1 MIAPQILLL
10 DSDPPGC
17 LGDRLRDLLQ
27 AASLNIRVR
36 KELVDADGSNFRS
49 TNAFIDSDRSS
60 PDLIFLVLP
69 TGALEKA
76 AVFFRMLDRQSDET
90 PVIIVIESGSPDD
103 MVALL
108 NLGAAD
114 FITPPLKA
122 VDILPRVW
130 RLLEQHG
137 NTLLRSLK
145 EKIGLKQ
152 LIGIS
157 PAFLS
162 EMKKIP
168 LLAKCDVT
176 VLISGETGTG
186 KELCAQ
192 AVHYLSQRSSK
203 PFVPINCGAIPV
215 ELAENELFGHQRGAF
230 TSASATQVGLVHE
243 ADGGTLFL
251 DEVDSL
257 PPAVQIKLLRFLQ
270 EKEYRPLGSS
280 KTYRADVRVIAAS
293 NDDPEEAAKKGKLRQ
308 DLYYRLNVIPLNL
321 PPLRLRREDI
331 PLLARHF
338 LAKYSNEF
346 KKRCTNFSVRCMHAL
361 MLYEW
366 PGNVRELQHAVERA
380 VALSEH
386 ETIRLAD
393 LALPR
398 SEQTT
403 LEQPFREAKAMV
415 IAQFEK
421 KYIQDLLLVHQGNIT
436 KAAEASRKNR
446 RAFWQLMRKHHIQ
459 AGHFRSGAF

>member
-1 MIAPQILLL
+1 ME
-10 DSDPPGC
+10 
-17 LGDRLRDLLQ
+17 
-27 AASLNIRVR
+27 VR
-36 KELVDADGSNFRS
+36 KGSIDQDGSIVRDGDS
-49 TNAFIDSDRSS
+49 VKDSDRFS
-60 PDLIFLVLP
+60 PDLVFLVLP
-69 TGALEKA
+69 PGAVEKA
-76 AVFFRMLDRQSDET
+76 ATLFSLLNQQPEVT
-90 PVIIVIESGSPDD
+90 PLIVVIESGSPDE

-122 VDILPRVW
+122 VDIVPRVW
-130 RLLEQHG
+130 RLLGQRG
-137 NTLLRSLK
+137 NALLRSLK

-157 PAFLS
+157 PAFTS

-168 LLAKCDVT
+168 LLAKCDAT

-192 AVHYLSQRSSK
+192 AVHYLSHRSGK
-203 PFVPINCGAIPV
+203 PFVPVNCGAIPV
-215 ELAENELFGHQRGAF
+215 DLAENELFGHERGAF
-230 TSASATQVGLVHE
+230 TSASGAQTGLVHE
-243 ADGGTLFL
+243 ANGGTLFL

-257 PPAVQIKLLRFLQ
+257 PHAVQIKLLRFLQ

-280 KTYRADVRVIAAS
+280 KTRRADVRVIAAS
-293 NDDPEEAAKKGKLRQ
+293 NEEPEEAAKTGKLRQ
-308 DLYYRLNVIPLNL
+308 DLYYRLNVIPLTL

-338 LAKYSNEF
+338 LVKYSNEF
-346 KKRCTNFSVRCMHAL
+346 KKGCTSFSVRCMQAL
-361 MLYEW
+361 MLYDW

-386 ETIRLAD
+386 ETIRVAD
-393 LALPR
+393 LALPQ
-398 SEQTT
+398 SEKPASQ
-403 LEQPFREAKAMV
+403 QSFREAKATV
-415 IAQFEK
+415 IEQFEK
-421 KYIQDLLLVHQGNIT
+421 KYIQDLLLLHHGNIT
-436 KAAEASRKNR
+436 KAAKASLKNR

-459 AGHFRSGAF
+459 AGPFRS